1 MGRAAHGDEPLGR
14 EDDDE
19 PHGDEPEH
27 VGHVQ
32 EEVTHAI
39 DVRHVIA
46 VVARPTREAAVEP
59 VEEDVGEE
67 DDEVG
72 G

>member
-1 MGRAAHGDEPLGR
+1 MGRPAHGDEALGR

-19 PHGDEPEH
+19 PDGDEPEH

-39 DVRHVIA
+39 DVRHVITM
-46 VVARPTREAAVEP
+46 VARPTREAAIEP
-59 VEEDVGEE
+59 FEEDVGEE

-72 G
+72 R